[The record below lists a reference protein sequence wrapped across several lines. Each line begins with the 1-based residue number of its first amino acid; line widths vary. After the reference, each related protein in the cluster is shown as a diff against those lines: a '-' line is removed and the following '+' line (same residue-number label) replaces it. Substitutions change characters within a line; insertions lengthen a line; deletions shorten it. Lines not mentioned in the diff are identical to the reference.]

1 VFDRF
6 TDRARKVVG
15 WSRQEAQRFQ
25 HDYIGTEHI
34 LLGLIREG
42 GGVAADVL
50 RNLSVD
56 PLRVREEVEKRMK
69 AGTASV
75 TMGQLPFT
83 PRAKRV
89 LELSLEEARDL
100 GHNYIGTEHLF
111 LGLIREEEGIAA
123 QALRALHV
131 RTEDAR
137 GHVRKLLGEESAKAP
152 EGPPDPRNLLVARA
166 LDRASDHARRLRHAH
181 IGTEHILLGLL
192 DAGGGALWNLLT
204 GRIREE
210 IEKLVTPGA
219 EPVASPSLGP
229 PAQAALDRALEAAR
243 GLGHA
248 KVGSGHLLLGLI
260 DEKDGIPAR
269 ALAAAGITPDR
280 VRAEIRRP

>member
-1 VFDRF
+1 MFDRF

-100 GHNYIGTEHLF
+100 GHNYIGTEHLL
-111 LGLIREEEGIAA
+111 LGLIRE
-123 QALRALHV
+123 
-131 RTEDAR
+131 
-137 GHVRKLLGEESAKAP
+137 
-152 EGPPDPRNLLVARA
+152 
-166 LDRASDHARRLRHAH
+166 
-181 IGTEHILLGLL
+181 
-192 DAGGGALWNLLT
+192 
-204 GRIREE
+204 
-210 IEKLVTPGA
+210 
-219 EPVASPSLGP
+219 
-229 PAQAALDRALEAAR
+229 
-243 GLGHA
+243 
-248 KVGSGHLLLGLI
+248 
-260 DEKDGIPAR
+260 
-269 ALAAAGITPDR
+269 
-280 VRAEIRRP
+280 